1 MTKQKIIDLRIAVYL
16 LLLLIFLLIPFFGE
30 VFYTRLCTRI
40 MIYAMVAVSLDII
53 LGYGGMVSFGHAA
66 FLGTGAYTVGILAYH
81 GITSAL
87 ISWPLAI
94 VISALVALFV
104 GVFSLRTSGV
114 YFIMITLAFAQ
125 MLYYL
130 FFSLEQYGGND
141 GMPLATRNTM
151 GGLLDISQHTTFY
164 YLVLGI
170 LCLILLISHRLV
182 HSHFGIVLRGFRE
195 NERRMAS
202 IGFARFRYRL
212 VGFVISGTIAGFAG
226 ALLVNQTMYIS
237 PAVMHWTRS
246 GEILIMVILGG
257 IRTIFGPV
265 LGALVLLLAEDI
277 LSSYTEHWMIVL
289 GPLLLFVV
297 LFARRGI
304 YGLLPGEEE
313 L

>member
-1 MTKQKIIDLRIAVYL
+1 
-16 LLLLIFLLIPFFGE
+16 
-30 VFYTRLCTRI
+30 
-40 MIYAMVAVSLDII
+40 
-53 LGYGGMVSFGHAA
+53 
-66 FLGTGAYTVGILAYH
+66 
-81 GITSAL
+81 
-87 ISWPLAI
+87 
-94 VISALVALFV
+94 
-104 GVFSLRTSGV
+104 
-114 YFIMITLAFAQ
+114 
-125 MLYYL
+125 
-130 FFSLEQYGGND
+130 
-141 GMPLATRNTM
+141 
-151 GGLLDISQHTTFY
+151 
-164 YLVLGI
+164 
-170 LCLILLISHRLV
+170 
-182 HSHFGIVLRGFRE
+182 
-195 NERRMAS
+195 MAS